1 MHMGTKPDNVLHELK
16 MPALFGDPNV
26 QAPTE
31 ILIDHISARVL
42 PLVAYRGGAYLG
54 KECIT

>member
-1 MHMGTKPDNVLHELK
+1 MA
-16 MPALFGDPNV
+16 ALFGDPNV
-26 QAPTE
+26 QAPME

-42 PLVAYRGGAYLG
+42 PLIAYSGGAYLG